1 MVDAAQ
7 AKKKLPSLLVGNC
20 SSRNK
25 QGWKEYMRT
34 RYRISSLKANNPK
47 KYEALTNRFIAV
59 LNDIEKA
66 IN

>member
-1 MVDAAQ
+1 
-7 AKKKLPSLLVGNC
+7 
-20 SSRNK
+20 
-25 QGWKEYMRT
+25 MRT

-66 IN
+66 VN